1 MIKRHS
7 GILIVFICMFQNI
20 NAQDGSKLNVPVS
33 PAFSILGFEP
43 SAVMRPTSAKSLAT
57 DVLSSFDKNGKL
69 LMNLGLEVAPYWLK
83 SHPKLTRKIYLNP
96 NPGQAFLQS
105 LSISAGTAKDSASGA
120 NKLGAGFRFRLSNGK
135 PVAALEVVEKELS
148 AKNDIVTIM
157 GGVRGAIDEND
168 TKKSVI
174 DDIAEKLKNK
184 LNLEEA
190 VIKSIK
196 TRANELAVDFGQTEE
211 EIDKFLQALIRDRD
225 SVVNYELKK
234 KVSELVYDRRGF
246 ILEFAGATGYSSEE
260 KKFER
265 FGFWGNGSYFVSP
278 NDYFTLTARYMH
290 KSNDTSINNVDV
302 GLGFLTKGTSYNIS
316 IEGMLRWY
324 RAELPAFNSNNQPI
338 TMLEKKFTYRLAVQ
352 GSYTLTKDISVN
364 ISIGKDFDSPFIS
377 SKGVFS
383 ILGLNY
389 SIFSKEPAKLK

>member
-1 MIKRHS
+1 MIKKQS
-7 GILIVFICMFQNI
+7 AILIVFICMFQNTH
-20 NAQDGSKLNVPVS
+20 AQDGGKLNVPVS

-57 DVLSSFDKNGKL
+57 DVLTSFDKNGKL

-83 SHPKLTRKIYLNP
+83 SNPRLTRKTYLNP
-96 NPGQAFLQS
+96 NLGQAFMQS

-120 NKLGAGFRFRLSNGK
+120 NKLGAGFRFKLSNGK
-135 PVAALEVVEKELS
+135 PVAALETAELELS
-148 AKNDIVTIM
+148 KKDEILLIINN
-157 GGVRGAIDEND
+157 VRSNVEEGD

-174 DDIAEKLKNK
+174 DEIAAKLKDELK
-184 LNLEEA
+184 LDEA
-190 VIKSIK
+190 VINSIK
-196 TRANELAVDFGQTEE
+196 IRANELAAKFGKAP
-211 EIDKFLQALIRDRD
+211 DDVNKFLQALITDRD
-225 SVVNYELKK
+225 DADVELKK
-234 KVSELVYDRRGF
+234 KISELVYDRRGF
-246 ILEFAGATGYSSEE
+246 IVEFAGATGYSSDV

-265 FGFWGNGSYFVSP
+265 FGFWGNASYFISA
-278 NDYFTLTARYMH
+278 NDFFTLTARYMH

-302 GLGFLTKGTSYNIS
+302 GLGFLKKGASYNIS

-324 RAELPAFNSNNQPI
+324 RAELPAFNTNNQPI
-338 TMLEKKFTYRLAVQ
+338 TRLEKSFTYRLAVQ
-352 GSYTLTKDISVN
+352 GSYILTKDISVN

-389 SIFSKEPAKLK
+389 SLFSKEPPKLK

>member
-7 GILIVFICMFQNI
+7 AILIVFICLFQSMH
-20 NAQDGSKLNVPVS
+20 AQDGGKLNVPVS

-69 LMNLGLEVAPYWLK
+69 LLNLGLEVAPYWLK
-83 SHPKLTRKIYLNP
+83 SHPGLTRKTYLNP
-96 NPGQAFLQS
+96 SLGQAFMQS

-135 PVAALEVVEKELS
+135 SVAALETAELELS
-148 AKNDIVTIM
+148 KKDEILLIINN
-157 GGVRGAIDEND
+157 VRSNIETGD

-174 DDIAEKLKNK
+174 DEIAVKLKGELK
-184 LNLEEA
+184 LDET
-190 VIKSIK
+190 VINSIK
-196 TRANELAVDFGQTEE
+196 ARANELAGKFGKTPDDL
-211 EIDKFLQALIRDRD
+211 DKFLQALMTDRD
-225 SVVNYELKK
+225 DADIELKK
-234 KVSELVYDRRGF
+234 KISELVYDRRGF
-246 ILEFAGATGYSSEE
+246 ILEFAGATGYSSDE

-265 FGFWGNGSYFVSP
+265 FGFWGNASYFVSP
-278 NDYFTLTARYMH
+278 DDFFTLTTRYMH
-290 KSNDTSINNVDV
+290 KSNDTSINNVDI
-302 GLGFLTKGTSYNIS
+302 GLGFLKKGASYNIS

-324 RAELPAFNSNNQPI
+324 RAQLPAFNANNQPI
-338 TMLEKKFTYRLAVQ
+338 TRLEKNFTYRLAVQ

-389 SIFSKEPAKLK
+389 SLFSKDPPKLK